1 MEIVGSTVILYEKTQ
16 SGVDGFNNPIYTES
30 PVEVENVLIGEPTT
44 DDITDSVNLYGK
56 KIAYMLGIPKGDTH
70 DWTNKIVEWSDAYGH
85 TFKCKTFGLPITGIE
100 ENLPPLP
107 WHMKVRCESYGE
119 SRD

>member
-1 MEIVGSTVILYEKTQ
+1 MAIVGSTVILYEKTQ

-56 KIAYMLGIPKGDTH
+56 KIAYMLGIPKGDLHHWEDST
-70 DWTNKIVEWSDAYGH
+70 VEFFGQKY
-85 TFKCKTFGLPITGIE
+85 KTFGFAIEGIE
-100 ENLPPLP
+100 ANIPLA
-107 WHMKVRCESYGE
+107 WHKKVRVERYG
-119 SRD
+119 

>member
-1 MEIVGSTVILYEKTQ
+1 MAIVGSTVILYEKTQ

-56 KIAYMLGIPKGDTH
+56 KIAYMLGIPKGDLHHWEDST
-70 DWTNKIVEWSDAYGH
+70 VEFFGH
-85 TFKCKTFGLPITGIE
+85 RYKTFGFTIEGIE
-100 ENLPPLP
+100 ANIPLA
-107 WHMKVRCESYGE
+107 WHKKVMVERYG
-119 SRD
+119 